1 MQIEIPTSP
10 WKPAAERQRDRDAKR
25 DAVLRTA
32 ARLFVENGFHRT
44 KMADVAEHLHIT
56 KPALYHYFRNKEDI
70 LYACYMLGSE
80 MIESLLAE
88 VELNNSTGLDRAV
101 AFLKAYTLN
110 MTTDFGMCLVTVDDR
125 DLAPDS
131 RRKVRTWKR
140 SIDSRLRSCI
150 AEGISDGSVRPVDP
164 RIAAFL
170 LAGSVNW
177 VGQWFRESGPSSA
190 KDIADAMADMARQAL
205 TARG

>member
-1 MQIEIPTSP
+1 MQIEIPASP

-44 KMADVAEHLHIT
+44 KMADVAEQLHIT

-70 LYACYMLGSE
+70 LYACYQLGGE
-80 MIESLLAE
+80 LIEAELAG
-88 VELNNSTGLDRAV
+88 VDDAGKRGLDRAV
-101 AFLKAYTLN
+101 AFLRAYTLN
-110 MTTDFGMCLVTVDDR
+110 MTADFGMCLVSVDDR

-131 RRKVRTWKR
+131 RRKVRDWKR
-140 SIDSRLRSCI
+140 SIDTRLRGYI
-150 AEGISDGSVRPVDP
+150 AQGVADGSIREVDI

-170 LAGSVNW
+170 LAGAVNW
-177 VGQWFRESGPSSA
+177 VGQWFREGDPRTA
-190 KDIADAMADMARQAL
+190 EEIADVMADMARHAL
-205 TARG
+205 AR